1 MKKIFCALICMATFF
16 ASTVPAFAAEVN
28 TAPSTDIDGT
38 KHRLVKSVKVYCA
51 DYDTNEWSLDYTQ
64 NVEYQNAYPTMIEQ
78 VYSDE
83 ELGSSKMLFEYT
95 FENNLPKTSVIK
107 NDANHETTKIEYNNG
122 RVYNVHTDNEGG
134 GSSDTI
140 YQYANGDGYFT
151 SLLGSR
157 YTPGTEYSP
166 EEFAEEMD
174 SVQIF
179 TENGVIKKSINT
191 GYFTKWTSGSKKNW
205 TRFNGTY
212 TTEYDSDGIVKNMSA
227 DFREAPSQIQK
238 TVEVEKEN
246 GIITG
251 TILKSGTNGAVK
263 FEFEYTDEEINAARY
278 AQMMNY
284 FIIGAGSNYYNYNW
298 Y

>member
-1 MKKIFCALICMATFF
+1 MKKIFCALIAAATLF

-83 ELGSSKMLFEYT
+83 EIGSSKILFEYT
-95 FENNLPKTSVIK
+95 FENNMPKTSVIK
-107 NDANHETTKIEYNNG
+107 NDADHETTKIEYNNG

-166 EEFAEEMD
+166 EEFILLLVVGLD
-174 SVQIF
+174 LVF
-179 TENGVIKKSINT
+179 
-191 GYFTKWTSGSKKNW
+191 
-205 TRFNGTY
+205 
-212 TTEYDSDGIVKNMSA
+212 
-227 DFREAPSQIQK
+227 FRSFL
-238 TVEVEKEN
+238 V
-246 GIITG
+246 
-251 TILKSGTNGAVK
+251 
-263 FEFEYTDEEINAARY
+263 
-278 AQMMNY
+278 
-284 FIIGAGSNYYNYNW
+284 
-298 Y
+298 

>member
-1 MKKIFCALICMATFF
+1 MKKIFCALIAAATLF

-83 ELGSSKMLFEYT
+83 EIGSSKILFEYT

-107 NDANHETTKIEYNNG
+107 NDADHETTKIEYNNG

-140 YQYANGDGYFT
+140 YQYAYGNAF
-151 SLLGSR
+151 LC
-157 YTPGTEYSP
+157 
-166 EEFAEEMD
+166 
-174 SVQIF
+174 
-179 TENGVIKKSINT
+179 
-191 GYFTKWTSGSKKNW
+191 
-205 TRFNGTY
+205 
-212 TTEYDSDGIVKNMSA
+212 
-227 DFREAPSQIQK
+227 
-238 TVEVEKEN
+238 
-246 GIITG
+246 
-251 TILKSGTNGAVK
+251 AV
-263 FEFEYTDEEINAARY
+263 RHC
-278 AQMMNY
+278 
-284 FIIGAGSNYYNYNW
+284 
-298 Y
+298 

>member
-1 MKKIFCALICMATFF
+1 ML
-16 ASTVPAFAAEVN
+16 
-28 TAPSTDIDGT
+28 TATDI
-38 KHRLVKSVKVYCA
+38 
-51 DYDTNEWSLDYTQ
+51 
-64 NVEYQNAYPTMIEQ
+64 
-78 VYSDE
+78 
-83 ELGSSKMLFEYT
+83 
-95 FENNLPKTSVIK
+95 
-107 NDANHETTKIEYNNG
+107 
-122 RVYNVHTDNEGG
+122 
-134 GSSDTI
+134 
-140 YQYANGDGYFT
+140 
-151 SLLGSR
+151 LL
-157 YTPGTEYSP
+157 EYSP

-212 TTEYDSDGIVKNMSA
+212 TTEYDSDGIVKIMSA

>member
-1 MKKIFCALICMATFF
+1 MDYILI
-16 ASTVPAFAAEVN
+16 
-28 TAPSTDIDGT
+28 
-38 KHRLVKSVKVYCA
+38 
-51 DYDTNEWSLDYTQ
+51 
-64 NVEYQNAYPTMIEQ
+64 
-78 VYSDE
+78 
-83 ELGSSKMLFEYT
+83 
-95 FENNLPKTSVIK
+95 
-107 NDANHETTKIEYNNG
+107 
-122 RVYNVHTDNEGG
+122 
-134 GSSDTI
+134 
-140 YQYANGDGYFT
+140 NGDGYFT
-151 SLLGSR
+151 SLMGSR
-157 YTPGTEYSP
+157 YTPGTEFSP

-191 GYFTKWTSGSKKNW
+191 GCFTKWTSQTKKNR

-212 TTEYDSDGIVKNMSA
+212 TTEYDSDGIVKIMSA
-227 DFREAPSQIQK
+227 GLREAPSQIQK

-251 TILKSGTNGAVK
+251 AILKSGTNGAVK